1 VSEVESRTGHIPWHG
16 RVEARVLIAVTLI
29 AGISLAAVLFA
40 AGRVVQ
46 SYSLSRSTE
55 DLEAARAA
63 FNRLIDNRARFAS
76 AQTKLIAELP
86 VFRATLDP
94 ASNIGDDAATISA
107 MADDYRRKLSAEFCV
122 VTDGRGM
129 WIGAPGWPGGTP
141 KGGVAEV
148 IESARAGRAS
158 HEIVSMAGGLFL
170 VVSEPA
176 MFAEE
181 VLGTITAGYKLDD
194 PVAVELS
201 LETHTDVNL
210 VCEGNRLCGSSLP
223 PGLRSSLTALLGSDR
238 SGFGSVSEGPV
249 KREVGAAS
257 FVSGVYPLPGTRAGA
272 NGAELVLLKAWAPT
286 QHALDEMDRLFVV
299 IGVVMLGLALGGSLL
314 VSRRLT
320 RPLRLLADA
329 ANEIATGNWTRQV
342 PATGGTAEAR
352 IMATA
357 FNDMTRTL
365 SHWHKEAT
373 TRSAQLQEAF
383 DRFRAVTESANDAIV
398 SVDADAR
405 IVFWNRRAQ
414 TVFGYTEQESLGQP
428 LSMLIVESDGE
439 IRRYLASGDD
449 QWLGRTIEL
458 TGRRRDGNPV
468 PLELSLSTWKSGG
481 AAFYT
486 AVIRDI
492 TERRQSQE
500 ALRQREE
507 QLRQSQKMEAVGRLA
522 GGIAHDFNNLL
533 TAILGYTDF
542 LMADVPAESREDVE
556 SIQKAGRS
564 AAALTRQ
571 LLAFSRRQI
580 LQPEILDVNLIVT
593 NTDKLLRR
601 LIGEDIEIRM
611 ELAADLPP
619 VKADPGQI
627 EQIVLNLAVNARDA
641 MPKGGRLTI
650 ETRREEIAEDAG
662 DGLSQVTRLCAVMI
676 VSDTGSGMTPEVRSH
691 IFEPFY
697 TTKEFGKGTGLGL
710 ATVYGIVQ
718 QSGGYIEVETAPDEG
733 TRFRIMLPGLEH
745 AELTATPLAGL
756 SPVAR
761 RGTETVLLVEDNDL
775 VRALAREALT
785 RSGYRVF
792 EAVNGEEGLR
802 IAREEAGSI
811 DLVVTD
817 IVMPVMGGREL
828 AARLTAI
835 WPDLK
840 ILFTSGYT
848 DDAILHEGTTQ
859 PGTAFIQKPFTPELL
874 LRVARE
880 MLDCVSAGE

>member
-1 VSEVESRTGHIPWHG
+1 VTLTRQPGERIPWH
-16 RVEARVLIAVTLI
+16 RRLEARVIIAVTLI
-29 AGISLAAVLFA
+29 AAVSLAAVLVA
-40 AGRVVQ
+40 ADRVVRKD
-46 SYSLSRSTE
+46 SLSRSAQ

-63 FNRLIDNRARFAS
+63 FVRLVENRARFAS
-76 AQTKLIAELP
+76 AQLRLIAELP

-94 ASNIGDDAATISA
+94 ASNIGADAATISG
-107 MADDYRRKLSAEFCV
+107 MADDYRLKLSAEFCI
-122 VTDGRGM
+122 VTDGGGT

-141 KGGVAEV
+141 QTGVGAL

-158 HEIVSMAGGLFL
+158 RQIVSMADGLFL

-176 MFAEE
+176 MFADE

-194 PVAVELS
+194 AVAAELA
-201 LETHTDVNL
+201 LETQCEVNL

-223 PGLRSSLTALLGSDR
+223 PADRPALTALITD
-238 SGFGSVSEGPV
+238 GFDAVSQNPV
-249 KREVGAAS
+249 RKVGAAW
-257 FVSGVYPLPGTRAGA
+257 FFSGIYPLSGTRAGTE
-272 NGAELVLLKAWAPT
+272 GAGLVLLRAWAPT
-286 QHALDEMDRLFVV
+286 QRALDEMQQRFVR
-299 IGVVMLGLALGGSLL
+299 IGATMLALTLALSLL

-342 PATGGTAEAR
+342 PANLGTAEAR
-352 IMATA
+352 MMATA
-357 FNDMTRTL
+357 FNDMTATL
-365 SHWHKEAT
+365 SHWHQEAA
-373 TRSAQLQEAF
+373 TRSSQLQDAY

-398 SVDADAR
+398 SVDASAR

-414 TVFGYTEQESLGQP
+414 SVFGYTEPDAIGQP
-428 LSMLIVESDGE
+428 LSMLIAESDGE

-458 TGRRRDGNPV
+458 TGRRRDGGPV
-468 PLELSLSTWKSGG
+468 PLELSLSTWKSG
-481 AAFYT
+481 AASFYT

-500 ALRQREE
+500 VLRQREE

-542 LMADVPAESREDVE
+542 LIEDVAPESRQDVE
-556 SIQKAGRS
+556 GIRKAGQS

-580 LQPEILDVNLIVT
+580 LQPEILDLNLIVA

-601 LIGEDIEIRM
+601 LIGEDIEVRM
-611 ELAADLPP
+611 ALAEDLPP

-641 MPKGGRLTI
+641 MPNGGTLTI
-650 ETRREEIAEDAG
+650 QTVRQEPAAHAI
-662 DGLSQVTRLCAVMI
+662 DGEASEPTGSSAVI
-676 VSDTGSGMTPEVRSH
+676 VVSDTGCGMTEDVRSH
-691 IFEPFY
+691 IFEPFF
-697 TTKEFGKGTGLGL
+697 TTKALGKGTGLGL

-718 QSGGYIEVETAPDEG
+718 QSGGTIDVETEPDKG
-733 TRFRIMLPGLEH
+733 TRFRIEFPPVTDLVP
-745 AELTATPLAGL
+745 APAATEGRPAG
-756 SPVAR
+756 AQ
-761 RGTETVLLVEDNDL
+761 RGTETVLLVEDNDA

-785 RSGYRVF
+785 RSGYSLF

-802 IAREEAGSI
+802 IATEQRGAI
-811 DLVVTD
+811 DLVITD

-828 AARLTAI
+828 AARLTVMY
-835 WPDLK
+835 PQLK

-848 DDAILHEGTTQ
+848 DDEILKGGTME
-859 PGTAFIQKPFTPELL
+859 PGRSFIQKPFTPESL
-874 LRVARE
+874 LRTARA
-880 MLDCVSAGE
+880 MLDAATIG

>member
-1 VSEVESRTGHIPWHG
+1 MSAAATAVHIPWHG
-16 RVEARVLIAVTLI
+16 RLEARVLIAVTLI
-29 AGISLAAVLFA
+29 AGVSLAAVLYA

-46 SYSLSRSTE
+46 SYSLSRSAE

-63 FNRLIDNRARFAS
+63 FNRLVDNRARFAS

-94 ASNIGDDAATISA
+94 ASNIGGDAATISG
-107 MADDYRRKLSAEFCV
+107 MADDYRRKLSAEFAV

-141 KGGVAEV
+141 QSGVSDV
-148 IESARAGRAS
+148 IDSARAGRAS
-158 HEIVSMAGGLFL
+158 HEIVSMADGLFL

-201 LETHTDVNL
+201 LETHCDVNL

-223 PGLRSSLTALLGSDR
+223 PQLRSSLAALLAGGR
-238 SGFGSVSEGPV
+238 SGFGSASAGPV
-249 KREVGAAS
+249 LREIGSAS
-257 FVSGVYPLPGTRAGA
+257 FVSGVYPLRGTRAGA
-272 NGAELVLLKAWAPT
+272 DGAELLLLRAWGPT
-286 QHALDEMDRLFVV
+286 QLALDEMQHWFVL
-299 IGVVMLGLALGGSLL
+299 IGVTMLALTLAGSLL

-342 PATGGTAEAR
+342 PADSGTAEAR

-373 TRSAQLQEAF
+373 TRSAQLQDAY
-383 DRFRAVTESANDAIV
+383 DRFRAVTDSANDAIV
-398 SVDADAR
+398 SVDAEAR
-405 IVFWNRRAQ
+405 IVFWSRRAQ
-414 TVFGYTEQESLGQP
+414 TVFGYSEQEAIGQP

-458 TGRRRDGNPV
+458 TGRRLDGDPV
-468 PLELSLSTWKSGG
+468 PLELSLSTWKSGD

-542 LMADVPAESREDVE
+542 LMADVAPESREDVE
-556 SIQKAGRS
+556 GIQKAGRS

-580 LQPEILDVNLIVT
+580 LQPEILDVNLIIT

-601 LIGEDIEIRM
+601 LIGADVEILM

-641 MPKGGRLTI
+641 MPQGGRLTI
-650 ETRREEIAEDAG
+650 ETMRQEIAAPDNG
-662 DGLSQVTRLCAVMI
+662 DGLSNATGLWAVMI
-676 VSDTGSGMTPEVRSH
+676 VSDTGCGMTEEVRSH

-718 QSGGYIEVETAPDEG
+718 QSRGFIDVETGPNQG
-733 TRFRIMLPGLEH
+733 TRFRIGLPGVAH
-745 AELTATPLAGL
+745 AVPAATPMDGV
-756 SPVAR
+756 SPEAR
-761 RGTETVLLVEDNDL
+761 RGTETVLLVEDNDS

-792 EAVNGEEGLR
+792 EACNGEEGVR

-811 DLVVTD
+811 DLVITD
-817 IVMPVMGGREL
+817 VVMPVMGGREL
-828 AARLTAI
+828 AARLSAM
-835 WPDLK
+835 WPGLK

-848 DDAILHEGTTQ
+848 DDAILNEGTMP
-859 PGTAFIQKPFTPELL
+859 PGTAFIQKPFTPESL
-874 LRVARE
+874 LRVARD
-880 MLDCVSAGE
+880 MLDHVSAAE